1 MSSSVLIFGG
11 NKSLRNIE
19 LFKDINNDKSPDVLV
34 IENSGDKK
42 SIGIDQIREGIKFL
56 QEKPF
61 ELKHK
66 YVVIPQAERLTTE
79 AQNSLLKV
87 LEEPPIYAEIR
98 LGTKSEQ
105 DLLETVISRCKRINL
120 NIKKTTIPNNSDK
133 EKNKDKTV
141 DIKADR
147 VGELEKKDTKKEK
160 GQKKLND
167 RDEIYS
173 YIKFKDLNIGE
184 KLDFI
189 EDLGKEEK
197 EDIIEILEQWITE
210 EREFMKKTKDT
221 LSIQTLLKVTKDLE
235 TTNVNTKLSLEYLA
249 IHS

>member
-1 MSSSVLIFGG
+1 MSSSILIFGS
-11 NKSLRNIE
+11 NKKDRELE
-19 LFKDINNDKSPDVLV
+19 LFKNISNIQSPDVLV
-34 IENSGDKK
+34 IENIGDKK
-42 SIGIDQIREGIKFL
+42 SIGIDQIREGIRFL

-66 YVVIPQAERLTTE
+66 YVVIPKAERLTTE

-120 NIKKTTIPNNSDK
+120 NIKKAPTSINSEK
-133 EKNKDKTV
+133 EKNKDAKEN
-141 DIKADR
+141 R
-147 VGELEKKDTKKEK
+147 VEESEKKDIKKEK
-160 GQKKLND
+160 KQKKLIE
-167 RDEIYS
+167 RDETYS
-173 YIKFKDLNIGE
+173 YKNFKNLNIGE

-197 EDIIEILEQWITE
+197 EDIIEILEQWILE
-210 EREFMKKTKDT
+210 EREFMRETKNT
-221 LSIQTLLKVTKDLE
+221 ISIQTLLKITKDLE
-235 TTNVNTKLSLEYLA
+235 NTNINTKLTLEYLA
-249 IHS
+249 IQS